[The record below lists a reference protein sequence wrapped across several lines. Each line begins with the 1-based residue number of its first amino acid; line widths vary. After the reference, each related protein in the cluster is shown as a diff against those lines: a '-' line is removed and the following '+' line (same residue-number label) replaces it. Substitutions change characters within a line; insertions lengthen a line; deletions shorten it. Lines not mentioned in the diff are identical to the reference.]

1 MKMISLIKRVENAK
15 GNEQEAMAI
24 LESELKDK
32 LGVSGLSIYK
42 VERRES
48 EGLKDILLQNVYG
61 ESQECSSLLAMVDQ
75 LMKQESNHVYLENR
89 LLIYSKMMLFDL
101 ELEKQ

>member
-1 MKMISLIKRVENAK
+1 ME
-15 GNEQEAMAI
+15 I

-75 LMKQESNHVYLENR
+75 LMKQ
-89 LLIYSKMMLFDL
+89 
-101 ELEKQ
+101 